1 MGINDHQPI
10 TVTTTSIFTLLRTK
24 PLNLSAMKFVIS
36 LAVLA
41 LVASASAAP
50 GSLFTSANYP
60 GLNAV
65 QASIDDIKLAADD
78 LGQIETQLKTLSD
91 ASATVASGETTIE
104 AGVDNAILTFS
115 GNHN

>member
-1 MGINDHQPI
+1 
-10 TVTTTSIFTLLRTK
+10 
-24 PLNLSAMKFVIS
+24 MKFVIS

-65 QASIDDIKLAADD
+65 QASIEDIKLAADD

>member
-1 MGINDHQPI
+1 
-10 TVTTTSIFTLLRTK
+10 
-24 PLNLSAMKFVIS
+24 MKFVIS

>member
-1 MGINDHQPI
+1 
-10 TVTTTSIFTLLRTK
+10 
-24 PLNLSAMKFVIS
+24 MKFVIS

-50 GSLFTSANYP
+50 GSLFDSTNYP

-65 QASIDDIKLAADD
+65 QASIEDIKLAADD

-91 ASATVASGETTIE
+91 ESTTVATGETTIE
-104 AGVDNAILTFS
+104 DGVNNSILTFVGAHS
-115 GNHN
+115 